1 MKLVILLATAGGADT
16 IATIVSLVTTP
27 RTETIGS
34 PNPTRRVWVRNSAKD
49 GSVKGGESRD
59 GGSGVRNDLKEQM
72 LSKSVN
78 HTDGVTNHGV
88 SGGKVTA
95 TGFIGRG
102 CQGRGDGVRQSVVVP
117 AKHRLTADGTLLVLC
132 PVRPHHRG
140 VATSAEGVVVPADRG
155 VGCSLVADRAS
166 VKDLDI
172 GHTKCAGGV
181 GCYCICMAY
190 GGHSCILQTWSRH
203 RWMRSGIFQNR
214 IEKTSPFFYFRIY
227 QKWIE
232 VL

>member
-1 MKLVILLATAGGADT
+1 MVLKSIKLVILLVAHCSAIRGADR

-27 RTETIGS
+27 RTDTIGS
-34 PNPTRRVWVRNSAKD
+34 PNPTRNVSPESDQCPRGQHSATR
-49 GSVKGGESRD
+49 G
-59 GGSGVRNDLKEQM
+59 
-72 LSKSVN
+72 
-78 HTDGVTNHGV
+78 
-88 SGGKVTA
+88 
-95 TGFIGRG
+95 GRG

-132 PVRPHHRG
+132 PVRPNHRG
-140 VATSAEGVVVPADRG
+140 VATSAERVVVPADG
-155 VGCSLVADRAS
+155 SVGCRGVADRAS

-190 GGHSCILQTWSRH
+190 GGHSCILQTWSAH